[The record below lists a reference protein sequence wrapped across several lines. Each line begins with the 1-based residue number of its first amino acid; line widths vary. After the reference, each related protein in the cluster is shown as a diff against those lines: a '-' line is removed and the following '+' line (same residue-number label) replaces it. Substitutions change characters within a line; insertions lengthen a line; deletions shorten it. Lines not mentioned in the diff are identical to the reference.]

1 MKYSFE
7 LNRTLMSIYLG
18 FRSGW
23 HIHGLAEEKE
33 QQVSTFCVISK
44 NRRYTENFLMLSEE
58 E

>member
-44 NRRYTENFLMLSEE
+44 NRRYT
-58 E
+58 